1 MLPTD
6 AKAKYHDI
14 DAGAEEHM
22 GVSISTHSQAI
33 EDDLGRLQWQLLR
46 TKAGEERRTREPGKP
61 LDPEVLLPLGSGS
74 GAEGAG

>member
-1 MLPTD
+1 
-6 AKAKYHDI
+6 
-14 DAGAEEHM
+14 M
-22 GVSISTHSQAI
+22 GVSISTHPQAI

-61 LDPEVLLPLGSGS
+61 LDPEVLLPPGSGS